1 MDRYDLSHDGE
12 NWKLQRQGGDR
23 ASKVFNGLTKEEAVR
38 ATSDFMQDHPGSVH
52 IHKLDGTYEE
62 ERTYPRSADP
72 RRSPG

>member
-1 MDRYDLSHDGE
+1 MDRYDLSHDGN

-23 ASKVFNGLTKEEAVR
+23 ASKVFDGMTKEEAVR
-38 ATSDFMQDHPGSVH
+38 GTSDFMQDHPGSVR

-72 RRSPG
+72 RQSPG

>member
-12 NWKLQRQGGDR
+12 NWKLQHQGGQR
-23 ASKVFNGLTKEEAVR
+23 ASKVFEGMTKEEAIR
-38 ATSDFMQDHPGSVH
+38 ATSNFMQDHPGSVR
-52 IHKLDGTYEE
+52 IRRLDGTYEE